1 MLPQCALLSYLIS
14 PSRHLTVLAYADP
27 GSGTLIWQ
35 LATASLLGLLFYART
50 FWQKIRLLVRPSQVD
65 QDEDSPKERE
75 L

>member
-1 MLPQCALLSYLIS
+1 MLPQCALFLYLIS

-50 FWQKIRLLVRPSQVD
+50 FWQKIRLLVRPSQVE
-65 QDEDSPKERE
+65 DEDSPKEQE

>member
-1 MLPQCALLSYLIS
+1 MLPQCAVLLYLSS
-14 PSRHLTVLAYADP
+14 PSMQLTTLAYADP

-50 FWQKIRLLVRPSQVD
+50 FWQKIKLLVRPGQVD
-65 QDEDSPKERE
+65 QDKDSPKEQE